1 MTTEGECARTRPMVT
16 SSWSSEKA
24 NQPNENSVRTANES
38 KTQKARKTKAQAAP
52 ARRSPKGKDAGKD
65 ARQTDDGLNEAKTA
79 VAAAID
85 NKAVEP
91 VLLDVRGLCSYASY
105 IVIVSGRSDRHVE
118 SMREGISK
126 AMREQGHLP
135 LGTEGVKSGQWA
147 LLDYGDC
154 VVHVFYHATREHYDL
169 EGLWIDAQRVPIDV
183 PAESR
188 TSSDDQDDEEAE

>member
-1 MTTEGECARTRPMVT
+1 MEQRDGKSTN
-16 SSWSSEKA
+16 EK
-24 NQPNENSVRTANES
+24 SVRTANET
-38 KTQKARKTKAQAAP
+38 KTPKARKTKAAP
-52 ARRSPKGKDAGKD
+52 ARRSPKGKDAGK
-65 ARQTDDGLNEAKTA
+65 AAAKGVQDDDRGLTEAKTA

-85 NKAVEP
+85 NKALDP
-91 VLLDVRGLCSYASY
+91 VLLDVHGLCSYASH

-126 AMREQGHLP
+126 AMRAKGYLP

-169 EGLWIDAQRVPIDV
+169 EGLWIDAKRVPIDV
-183 PAESR
+183 PTESR
-188 TSSDDQDDEEAE
+188 NSNDDSDDDDAAE

>member
-1 MTTEGECARTRPMVT
+1 
-16 SSWSSEKA
+16 
-24 NQPNENSVRTANES
+24 VRTANES
-38 KTQKARKTKAQAAP
+38 KTQKARKTKAQATP
-52 ARRSPKGKDAGKD
+52 TRRGSKGKDAGRAAAKD
-65 ARQTDDGLNEAKTA
+65 AKQGDDGLMEAKTA

-85 NKAVEP
+85 NKAQDP

-126 AMREQGHLP
+126 AMREHGHLP

-169 EGLWIDAQRVPIDV
+169 EGLWIDAKRVPVDV

-188 TSSDDQDDEEAE
+188 SSSSSDDEDEVDDEGE

>member
-1 MTTEGECARTRPMVT
+1 VAQRESKST
-16 SSWSSEKA
+16 
-24 NQPNENSVRTANES
+24 NENSVRTANES
-38 KTQKARKTKAQAAP
+38 KTQNARKTKAAP
-52 ARRSPKGKDAGKD
+52 ARRGAKGKAAAKD
-65 ARQTDDGLNEAKTA
+65 AKHGDDGLTEAKTA

-85 NKAVEP
+85 NKALDP
-91 VLLDVRGLCSYASY
+91 VLLDVHGLCSYANY

-126 AMREQGHLP
+126 AMREHGHLP

-169 EGLWIDAQRVPIDV
+169 EGLWIDANRVPIDV

-188 TSSDDQDDEEAE
+188 SSSDSDDDAAE

>member
-1 MTTEGECARTRPMVT
+1 M
-16 SSWSSEKA
+16 
-24 NQPNENSVRTANES
+24 RTANET
-38 KTQKARKTKAQAAP
+38 KTPKARKTKAQAAP
-52 ARRSPKGKDAGKD
+52 ARRGAKGKAVAKH
-65 ARQTDDGLNEAKTA
+65 DDHGLSEAKTA

-85 NKAVEP
+85 NKAVDP
-91 VLLDVRGLCSYASY
+91 VLLDVHGLCSYASY

-126 AMREQGHLP
+126 AMREKGHLP

-188 TSSDDQDDEEAE
+188 SSNGDIGDDESDDEGE

>member
-1 MTTEGECARTRPMVT
+1 VRSKST
-16 SSWSSEKA
+16 
-24 NQPNENSVRTANES
+24 NENSVRTANES
-38 KTQKARKTKAQAAP
+38 KTRNARKTKTKAQAAP
-52 ARRSPKGKDAGKD
+52 ARRPKGKEGKDGKAAAKD
-65 ARQTDDGLNEAKTA
+65 ARLGDDGLTEAKTA

-85 NKAVEP
+85 NKALDP
-91 VLLDVRGLCSYASY
+91 VVLDVRGLCSYASY

-126 AMREQGHLP
+126 AMREHDHYP

-169 EGLWIDAQRVPIDV
+169 EGLWIDAKRVPVDV

-188 TSSDDQDDEEAE
+188 SSSSDDEEDDEGE